1 MNFIRR
7 YWIAG
12 LVIVLV
18 MIHAII
24 IGYVR
29 AEATKVKVAASN
41 EIPLGV
47 YYVQSS
53 DKQWLTQLRVHVI
66 VTPEKRMA
74 AKGTIER
81 HRWTLHEVVEE
92 KLRQMDPKFLRDAV
106 LLEIKEQIRLALD
119 EELKEGV
126 IEKIVIN
133 DRLDLPVHRFDYGP
147 VYDPTHP
154 EPIFTSKQPGDAP
167 RGAET
172 E

>member
-1 MNFIRR
+1 MSFIRR

-12 LVIVLV
+12 LVVVLV
-18 MIHAII
+18 IIHAII

-47 YYVQSS
+47 YYVQST
-53 DKQWLTQLRVHVI
+53 DKNWLTQLRVHV
-66 VTPEKRMA
+66 VVSPEKRMA
-74 AKGTIER
+74 AKSTIER

-92 KLRQMDPKFLRDAV
+92 RLRQMDPKFLRDAV
-106 LLEIKEQIRLALD
+106 LLEIKEQIRVALD
-119 EELKEGV
+119 EELKDDV

-133 DRLDLPVHRFDYGP
+133 DRMDLPVHRFDYGP

-154 EPIFTSKQPGDAP
+154 EPIFTSQQASDASGDSA
-167 RGAET
+167 AE
-172 E
+172 